1 MTTLLAILLPFL
13 AIIPAWIAQRYSR
26 TASTLVAT
34 TAAAAS
40 LGLLFSRGADV
51 LAGRVFVDSW
61 PWVAALNLNFSLR
74 LDGLGL
80 LFSILILGIGLLV
93 LLYARFYLSEDDPI
107 GPFHAMLLTFMGAM
121 LGVVLSENLLLMVM
135 FWELTSISSFF
146 LIAYWSHLPEARK
159 GARLALTIT
168 GGGGLALLAGVL
180 MLGHVVGSYELS
192 DVLASNDVILSHAT
206 YPALLILVLLGAFTK
221 SAQFPFHFWLPN
233 AMTAPT
239 PVSAYLHSA
248 TMVKAGVFLLARM
261 HPALSGSDMWF
272 YLVTGA
278 GLTTLLF
285 GAYVALFKDDLKGLL
300 AYSTI
305 SHLGLITA
313 LLGFSTKL
321 ATIAALFHIMNHAA
335 FKAALFMTAGIV
347 DHEAGTRDA
356 RLLGGLRH
364 LMPIT
369 FTLGTL
375 AAASMAGL
383 PPFNGFLSK
392 ELFFEEG
399 YRLMSDGRLAGT
411 PGWIVPVLATV
422 GGLVSIAY
430 SIRFVSAVF
439 LGEKRD
445 DYPHQ
450 PHDPPIGM
458 WLPVAILASIC
469 VLVGLAPEFFA
480 APLLAAASQAAT
492 SGALPEYQLS
502 LWHGFTP
509 ALGMTGVALALGFAL
524 YANRERLL
532 QVNAMAPA
540 VSGMELTESFFDRVM
555 AAAGWFTERVDGGS
569 LQKYLSYIIGVSII
583 TGFWAFLEL
592 GWQDGR
598 LAPTEAPPLVLLPWG
613 LLIAACV
620 FTVYYQRKRL
630 AAVVFMS
637 VIGLLVS
644 LIFVYFSAPDL
655 GLTQLAV
662 EVVTILLILLAM
674 HVLPERCPPD
684 STGSRRLRDATLS
697 ILAGFGTAAL
707 AWGAMTRPLDSI
719 SSFYIDKALSEG
731 GGTNIVNVILV
742 DFRGFDTMGEISVLV
757 IAAVGIVVMLRGNKP
772 PRPIQVPVMD
782 EERFPVML
790 TSVTRP
796 LMPLVMLIAVYIFFR
811 GHNLPGGGFIAGL
824 VAAVT
829 LLMQYL
835 ASGLSW
841 SNARVRINYLKLG
854 GFGVLIAIGTGASA
868 VAMGKPFL
876 THVMGHP
883 KIPLLGEFHI
893 GTPALFDLGV
903 FLAVVGA
910 LMVILGRLSEYQRS
924 SYDDAETKGDA

>member
-1 MTTLLAILLPFL
+1 MNSATCWP
-13 AIIPAWIAQRYSR
+13 R
-26 TASTLVAT
+26 T
-34 TAAAAS
+34 
-40 LGLLFSRGADV
+40 
-51 LAGRVFVDSW
+51 
-61 PWVAALNLNFSLR
+61 N
-74 LDGLGL
+74 
-80 LFSILILGIGLLV
+80 
-93 LLYARFYLSEDDPI
+93 
-107 GPFHAMLLTFMGAM
+107 
-121 LGVVLSENLLLMVM
+121 
-135 FWELTSISSFF
+135 SSFRTPC
-146 LIAYWSHLPEARK
+146 I
-159 GARLALTIT
+159 
-168 GGGGLALLAGVL
+168 
-180 MLGHVVGSYELS
+180 
-192 DVLASNDVILSHAT
+192 
-206 YPALLILVLLGAFTK
+206 ILVLLGAFTK

-272 YLVTGA
+272 YLVTGV
-278 GLTTLLF
+278 GLVTLVF
-285 GAYVALFKDDLKGLL
+285 AAYVALFKDDLKGLL

-321 ATIAALFHIMNHAA
+321 ATVAALFHIMNHAA
-335 FKAALFMTAGIV
+335 FKAALFMTAGII
-347 DHEAGTRDA
+347 DHEAGTRDT
-356 RLLGGLRH
+356 RRLGGLRH
-364 LMPIT
+364 LMPVT

-375 AAASMAGL
+375 AAAAMAGF
-383 PPFNGFLSK
+383 PPLNGFLSK
-392 ELFFEEG
+392 EIFFEEAHH
-399 YRLMSDGRLAGT
+399 LMSDGRLASS
-411 PGWIVPVLATV
+411 PSWIIPVLATT
-422 GGLVSIAY
+422 GGLISIAY

-445 DYPHQ
+445 DYPHH
-450 PHDPPIGM
+450 PHDPPVGM

-492 SGALPEYQLS
+492 SGALPEYHLS

-524 YANRERLL
+524 FANRERLL
-532 QVNAMAPA
+532 QVNAKAPD
-540 VSGMELTESFFDRVM
+540 VSGMNLTESFFDRIMVLS
-555 AAAGWFTERVDGGS
+555 GWFTERVDGGS
-569 LQKYLSYIIGVSII
+569 LQKYLSYMIAVSII
-583 TGFWAFLEL
+583 AGFWAFLQL
-592 GWQDGR
+592 GWQDGS
-598 LAPTEAPPLVLLPWG
+598 LAPTEAPLLILLPWG

-684 STGSRRLRDATLS
+684 STGNRRLRDATLS
-697 ILAGFGTAAL
+697 VLGGFGTAAL
-707 AWGAMTRPLDSI
+707 AWGAMTRPLKSI

-772 PRPIQVPVMD
+772 AQPTQVPVMD

-841 SNARVRINYLKLG
+841 SNARVKINYLKLG

-868 VAMGKPFL
+868 VVMGKPFL

-883 KIPLLGEFHI
+883 KVPLLGEFHI

-924 SYDDAETKGDA
+924 SYDSETKGDS

>member
-13 AIIPAWIAQRYSR
+13 AIIPAWIAGRYSR
-26 TASTLVAT
+26 IASTLVAV
-34 TAAAAS
+34 TAAATS
-40 LGLLFSRGADV
+40 LGLLFSRAAEV

-61 PWVAALNLNFSLR
+61 PWVESLGLNLSFR

-93 LLYARFYLSEDDPI
+93 LLYAKFYLSEDDAI

-121 LGVVLSENLLLMVM
+121 LGVVLSENLLLLVM

-180 MLGHVVGSYELS
+180 MIGHVVGSYELT
-192 DVLASNDVILSHAT
+192 DVLASNEQLLSHAL
-206 YPALLILVLLGAFTK
+206 YPVLLVLVLLGAFTK

-248 TMVKAGVFLLARM
+248 TMVKAGVFLLARL
-261 HPALSGSDMWF
+261 HPALSGSDMWL
-272 YLVTGA
+272 YLVTGI
-278 GLTTLLF
+278 GLMTLVF
-285 GAYVALFKDDLKGLL
+285 GAYVGLFKDDLKGLL

-321 ATIAALFHIMNHAA
+321 ATVAALFHIMNHAA
-335 FKAALFMTAGIV
+335 FKAALFMSAGII
-347 DHEAGTRDA
+347 DHEAGTRDIK
-356 RLLGGLRH
+356 RLGGLRH

-369 FTLGTL
+369 FGLATL

-392 ELFFEEG
+392 ELFFEEA
-399 YRLMSDGRLAGT
+399 YHLLSDGRLTGDPA
-411 PGWIVPVLATV
+411 WIIPVLAV
-422 GGLVSIAY
+422 IGGLLSIAY
-430 SIRFVSAVF
+430 SIRFVAAVF
-439 LGEKRD
+439 LGDERH
-445 DYPHQ
+445 DYPHH
-450 PHDPPIGM
+450 PHDPPVGM
-458 WLPVAILASIC
+458 WLPVGVLALIC
-469 VLVGLAPEFFA
+469 VAIGLAPGLVA
-480 APLLAAASQAAT
+480 GPLLASA
-492 SGALPEYQLS
+492 SGAVILGGLPEYHLS
-502 LWHGFTP
+502 LWHGLTP
-509 ALGMTGVALALGFAL
+509 ALGMTGVALLVGFLVFWKREHLLPLNEKFPAL
-524 YANRERLL
+524 
-532 QVNAMAPA
+532 
-540 VSGMELTESFFDRVM
+540 SGLNLTESFFDGVM
-555 AAAGWFTERVDGGS
+555 TASSAFTERVDGGS
-569 LQKYLSYIIGVSII
+569 LQRYLSYMVAVAVAAGL
-583 TGFWAFLEL
+583 WAFMEL
-592 GWQDGR
+592 GWQDGS
-598 LAPTEAPPLVLLPWG
+598 LAPTEAPALLLLPWG
-613 LLIAACV
+613 MLIAACV
-620 FTVYYQRKRL
+620 FTVVYQRKRL
-630 AAVVFMS
+630 AAVVYMS

-674 HVLPERCPPD
+674 HVLPEKCPPE
-684 STGSRRLRDATLS
+684 STSFRRYRDAILA

-707 AWGAMTRPLDSI
+707 AWGAMTRPLKSI
-719 SSFYIDKALSEG
+719 SSFYIDKALPEG

-757 IAAVGIVVMLRGNKP
+757 IAAVGIVVMLRGN
-772 PRPIQVPVMD
+772 RPAHPAQIPAMD

-835 ASGLSW
+835 ASGLNW

-854 GFGVLIAIGTGASA
+854 GVGVIIAIGTGAGA
-868 VAMGKPFL
+868 TFFGKPFL
-876 THVMGHP
+876 THTMAHP
-883 KIPLLGEFHI
+883 RVPLLGEFHI

-924 SYDDAETKGDA
+924 NFEDSGTKGDS